1 MIEYLYQEENKKQKE
16 NIYIYIYG
24 GEFGCGTFMV
34 AVVWERERDGTRE
47 STDIVWFDLEWIF
60 LYQDILVFFFPDKSM
75 LIEDLKGNFLK
86 DWYAKYYVFIN
97 FVKWWWNYIDV
108 LLSIKQQDMTDFI
121 W

>member
-1 MIEYLYQEENKKQKE
+1 
-16 NIYIYIYG
+16 
-24 GEFGCGTFMV
+24 
-34 AVVWERERDGTRE
+34 
-47 STDIVWFDLEWIF
+47 
-60 LYQDILVFFFPDKSM
+60 M

>member
-1 MIEYLYQEENKKQKE
+1 
-16 NIYIYIYG
+16 
-24 GEFGCGTFMV
+24 MV

-97 FVKWWWNYIDV
+97 FVKWW
-108 LLSIKQQDMTDFI
+108 
-121 W
+121 